1 MKINKTCHMTTSDRL
16 WQNLNVLF
24 FLRALTEQMSKKS
37 SEPVVGHVKRK
48 IGPLYF
54 NKSQHSSELS
64 TAVLYPDCKVESK
77 SGPNLQY
84 FILRL
89 YDRKEIRSPCTY

>member
-1 MKINKTCHMTTSDRL
+1 MRL

-64 TAVLYPDCKVESK
+64 TPVLYPDCEGPIYNISSYDCAIERNQK
-77 SGPNLQY
+77 SMY
-84 FILRL
+84 
-89 YDRKEIRSPCTY
+89 

>member
-1 MKINKTCHMTTSDRL
+1 MKINKTCHMTSDRL

-37 SEPVVGHVKRK
+37 WEPVAGHVKHK

-64 TAVLYPDCKVESK
+64 TPVLYPDCKVESK
-77 SGPNLQY
+77 SGPIYN
-84 FILRL
+84 ISS
-89 YDRKEIRSPCTY
+89 YDCAIERNQKSMY